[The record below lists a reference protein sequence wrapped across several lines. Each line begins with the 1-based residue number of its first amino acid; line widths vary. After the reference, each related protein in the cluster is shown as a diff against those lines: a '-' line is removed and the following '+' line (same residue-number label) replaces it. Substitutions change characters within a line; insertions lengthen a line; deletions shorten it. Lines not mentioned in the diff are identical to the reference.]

1 MNEYL
6 YLIRPTRLEMLI
18 DSTPEEDAIVGQHF
32 MWLKQLA
39 EQGTVLLAGRTL
51 NTDATTF
58 GIVIFRAESD
68 AAAHELMRD
77 DPAVRQAVMRA
88 ELYPYP
94 VALLSEAYPRPAAR
108 AGTGS

>member
-18 DSTPEEDAIVGQHF
+18 ESTPEEDPIVGQHF
-32 MWLKQLA
+32 LWLKQLA
-39 EQGTVLLAGRTL
+39 EQGAVLLAGRTL

-68 AAAHELMRD
+68 AAAQELMHD
-77 DPAVRQAVMRA
+77 DPAVRQRVMRA
-88 ELYPYP
+88 ELYPYR
-94 VALLSEAYPRPAAR
+94 VALLSETYRRRLSAA
-108 AGTGS
+108 GPIE